1 MVPLVYD
8 DRRFSKQIR
17 TRLSAARR
25 SFALYCALAE
35 MNPLRIREPK
45 TRKRLETSDLNQ
57 FRKRLAT
64 FLMATNRCGDLRLAT
79 REEFKAEFDRV
90 LLSDNESAQSLGDLL
105 NPLFGFTP
113 AARAVFDRLLP
124 MLRDLYS
131 AIANDAEPFRRR

>member
-1 MVPLVYD
+1 
-8 DRRFSKQIR
+8 
-17 TRLSAARR
+17 
-25 SFALYCALAE
+25 
-35 MNPLRIREPK
+35 
-45 TRKRLETSDLNQ
+45 
-57 FRKRLAT
+57 
-64 FLMATNRCGDLRLAT
+64 MATNRRGDLRLAT